1 MQTKTRLYIIEKKKR
16 QKWRFDKENLQ
27 YIINLVHDDLV
38 RETFRNCA
46 MSVLLQPQTVLQFLV
61 TNSFHQGMVDVI
73 GI

>member
-1 MQTKTRLYIIEKKKR
+1 MQTKTRLYIIEKKR
-16 QKWRFDKENLQ
+16 QKLRFNKENLQ

-46 MSVLLQPQTVLQFLV
+46 MSDLLQPQTVLQFLV

-73 GI
+73 VI